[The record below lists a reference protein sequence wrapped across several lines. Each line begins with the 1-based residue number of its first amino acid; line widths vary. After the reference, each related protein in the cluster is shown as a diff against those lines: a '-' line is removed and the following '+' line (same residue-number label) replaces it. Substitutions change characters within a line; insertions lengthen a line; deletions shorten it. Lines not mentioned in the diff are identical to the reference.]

1 MENITLT
8 GWAEITLALEDVW
21 EALKDDFQVY
31 PAVTTATNNINK
43 SVCVVIANIRDE
55 RSQQAVAAMRFC
67 SMINISCLPQ
77 PEEISSRRACIQG
90 RDAFMRVSILLI
102 LCDSISI

>member
-43 SVCVVIANIRDE
+43 IK
-55 RSQQAVAAMRFC
+55 
-67 SMINISCLPQ
+67 
-77 PEEISSRRACIQG
+77 
-90 RDAFMRVSILLI
+90 
-102 LCDSISI
+102 